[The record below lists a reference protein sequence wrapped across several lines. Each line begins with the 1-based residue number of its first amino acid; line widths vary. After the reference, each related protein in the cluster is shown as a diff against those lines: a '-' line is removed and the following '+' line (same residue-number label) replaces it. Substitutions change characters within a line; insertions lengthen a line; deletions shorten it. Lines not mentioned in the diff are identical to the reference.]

1 MADMSRANGSRAA
14 PVAMRRAARCDALQ
28 LSPIVQIAEQ
38 AKRLRAAG
46 QDIISFSSGEPD
58 FPTPPHVVAATSAAI
73 ATGAIGY
80 PATQGTLELRNA
92 ICSDAQTHCGFSATP
107 AEVIVSAGVKQV
119 LCNALQATLDP
130 DDEVIVPAP
139 YWSTYVDIVAFA
151 GARVIRIACDG
162 SRGFT
167 LQPRELSD
175 AITPR
180 TRWLLLNS
188 PGNPSGKVYSRSELE
203 QLAEVLRHHPQ
214 VWVLSD
220 EIYQHISYEPFCS
233 FRVAAPDLAIRTLT
247 ANGVS
252 KAYAMMGW
260 RLGWGIGPTPLIEAM
275 TAVQGQST
283 SAASAVSQLAAQ
295 AALLGPRDLL
305 ASRRESFRKRR
316 DLALAECAVIDGLH
330 CAPPGGAFY
339 LFFDCHKLLGR
350 RTQSGEMIESD
361 DALCRYLL
369 ARGKVALVPGSA
381 FGMPGYL
388 RMSYACSERELREGC
403 GRMAQALAH
412 LR

>member
-1 MADMSRANGSRAA
+1 MLADTMANKSNAT
-14 PVAMRRAARCDALQ
+14 PFAMRRAARCDALQ

-58 FPTPPHVVAATSAAI
+58 FPTPPHVIAATTAAI
-73 ATGAIGY
+73 ASGAIGN
-80 PATQGTLELRNA
+80 PPTQGTLELREA
-92 ICSDAQTHCGFSATP
+92 ICADATARCGFAATP

-130 DDEVIVPAP
+130 GDEVVVPAP
-139 YWSTYVDIVAFA
+139 YWSSYADIVGFA
-151 GARVIRIACDG
+151 GARLVRVVCDAA
-162 SRGFT
+162 RGFA
-167 LQPRELSD
+167 LRPADLD
-175 AITPR
+175 AAITSH

-188 PGNPSGKVYSRSELE
+188 PGNPSGKVYSRFELE
-203 QLAEVLRHHPQ
+203 QLAEVLRRHPQ
-214 VWVLSD
+214 VLILSD
-220 EIYQHISYEPFCS
+220 EIYQHISYQPFCS
-233 FRVAAPDLAIRTLT
+233 FRVAAPDLARRTLI

-283 SAASAVSQLAAQ
+283 SAASAVSQLAAR
-295 AALLGPRDLL
+295 AALLGPQDLINDRRDSYL
-305 ASRRESFRKRR
+305 ARR
-316 DLALAECAVIDGLH
+316 DLVLAECAGIDGLE

-339 LFFDCHKLLGR
+339 LFLDCRKLLGR
-350 RTQSGEMIESD
+350 RTQSGETIESD

-369 ARGKVALVPGSA
+369 ARGKVAVVPGSA

-388 RMSYACSERELREGC
+388 RLSYACSERELREGC
-403 GRMAQALAH
+403 GRMAQALAD